1 MSALLKEVLSAAAL
15 SAVLCLSMGV
25 GDAEAQATLQV
36 KPADGDEVRTVGKL
50 PSGAKIVKGQLSL
63 PRGYRVQR
71 RSKDRAT
78 FSSAPST
85 GSSASTRLATPGSKP
100 AGGSGTLECDGCCD
114 VAATGT
120 PPKLQC
126 KKNDNCGCI
135 TTITIK

>member
-1 MSALLKEVLSAAAL
+1 MSALFKKILSAAAL
-15 SAVLCLSMGV
+15 SAVLCLSMSV
-25 GDAEAQATLQV
+25 GDAQAQATLEV
-36 KPADGDEVRTVGKL
+36 KPADGDKVRTVGKL
-50 PSGAKIVKGQLSL
+50 PSGAKVVKGQLRL

-71 RSKDRAT
+71 RSKKRAT
-78 FSSAPST
+78 FSSSPST
-85 GSSASTRLATPGSKP
+85 SSSTSSRLTTPGSKP

-126 KKNDNCGCI
+126 TKNGDCGCI